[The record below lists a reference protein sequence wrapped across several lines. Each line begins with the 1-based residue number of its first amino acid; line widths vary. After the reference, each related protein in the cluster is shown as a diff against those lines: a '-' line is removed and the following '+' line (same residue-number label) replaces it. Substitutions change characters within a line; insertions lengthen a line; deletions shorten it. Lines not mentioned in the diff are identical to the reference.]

1 MTETSRWSVIEGY
14 FSESKCGLLDN
25 EHLSKNPEEEF
36 QESQSILMNIRICE
50 HDPTLWYNMM
60 YYTLCMSNISI
71 LTVRLEV
78 QMIKLEQGSTRKRRT
93 TRKLQRL
100 YEVVQNSFVVQM
112 IVNQHKILGSFDLSV
127 ILLPQDV
134 LSARAPR
141 QPLLRQR
148 GIPGN
153 PVEQK
158 CNRGPRRAVQWPHTY
173 ALCVWVCVCVCV
185 CSCVYSIDR

>member
-1 MTETSRWSVIEGY
+1 
-14 FSESKCGLLDN
+14 
-25 EHLSKNPEEEF
+25 
-36 QESQSILMNIRICE
+36 
-50 HDPTLWYNMM
+50 MM

-93 TRKLQRL
+93 SSTPKRQRL

-158 CNRGPRRAVQWPHTY
+158 CNRGPRRAVQ
-173 ALCVWVCVCVCV
+173 
-185 CSCVYSIDR
+185 